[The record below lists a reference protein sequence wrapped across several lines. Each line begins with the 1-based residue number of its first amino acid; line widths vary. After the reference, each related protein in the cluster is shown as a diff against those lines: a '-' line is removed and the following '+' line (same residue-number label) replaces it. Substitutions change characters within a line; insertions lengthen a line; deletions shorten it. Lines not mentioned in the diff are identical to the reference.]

1 MRYVKVLL
9 LVVLF
14 FLVMMFFVQNQD
26 VFSQAM
32 GLKLDLLFLPP
43 SDLS

>member
-14 FLVMMFFVQNQD
+14 FLVMMFFVQNQEIGRASCKER
-26 VFSQAM
+26 V
-32 GLKLDLLFLPP
+32 LRLV
-43 SDLS
+43 